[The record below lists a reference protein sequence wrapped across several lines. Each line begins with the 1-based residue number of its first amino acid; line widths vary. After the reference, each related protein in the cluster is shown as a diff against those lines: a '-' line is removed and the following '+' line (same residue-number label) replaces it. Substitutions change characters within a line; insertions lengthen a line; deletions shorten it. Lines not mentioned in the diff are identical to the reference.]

1 MQGVAVPISMV
12 AGNSFIHRLNPIAKL
27 TWVVAVMIIA
37 FATRNPLFLL
47 GVAAVG
53 LGLVTVAGIWG
64 QFSRVMLILLPIGT
78 SLIVFQS
85 VAPAFPQPWTPI
97 ADVGPFTIYQEG
109 IYSGLSLLT
118 RTMSMTI
125 WALVMIMTT
134 HPSDL
139 FTSLG
144 RLRVPYVLNFML
156 AMTLQLIPV
165 LQREIAVV
173 MSAQKSRGMKSTGF
187 GAIIPSF
194 VPVFAGAIER
204 VQQLSISLE
213 SRAFG
218 SSGQKTSYRQVS
230 VRPTDWLVGLLAPA
244 FLVGSIAVFFA
255 TGGLD
260 MSRTLVFAPGL
271 ALAMV
276 GFSAVLFVGFIASA
290 IWLVVRS

>member
-12 AGNSFIHRLNPIAKL
+12 AGDSLLHRLNPIAKL
-27 TWVVAVMIIA
+27 IWVVAVLVIS
-37 FATRNPLFLL
+37 FATRNPIFLIAL
-47 GVAAVG
+47 SLVG
-53 LGLVTVAGIWG
+53 LGFVTAAGIWR

-97 ADVGPFTIYQEG
+97 TAVGPFTIYQEG
-109 IYSGLSLLT
+109 IYSGLSLLARAT
-118 RTMSMTI
+118 SMTI
-125 WALVMIMTT
+125 FALVMIMTT

-139 FTSLG
+139 FTSLS

-187 GAIIPSF
+187 GAVIPSF

-218 SSGQKTSYRQVS
+218 SSGQKSSYRQVA
-230 VRPTDWLVGLLAPA
+230 VRPTDWLVGIAGIA
-244 FLVGSIAVFFA
+244 FLVACIGVFA
-255 TGGLD
+255 GTGGLD
-260 MSRTLVFAPGL
+260 MSRTLVFPPAVAVIL
-271 ALAMV
+271 VAA
-276 GFSAVLFVGFIASA
+276 STVLFVGFVASA
-290 IWLVVRS
+290 IWLVVRA

>member
-12 AGNSFIHRLNPIAKL
+12 AGNSFLHRLNPIAKL
-27 TWVVAVMIIA
+27 TWVVVVLIIS
-37 FATRNPLFLL
+37 FATRNPLLLL
-47 GVAAVG
+47 GLSIAG
-53 LGLVTVAGIWG
+53 LLVVLSAGIWR
-64 QFSRVMLILLPIGT
+64 QFARVMAILLPVGT

-85 VAPAFPQPWTPI
+85 VAPAFPQPWTAI
-97 ADVGPFTIYQEG
+97 TNIGPFTIYQEG
-109 IYSGLSLLT
+109 IYSGLSLLA
-118 RTMSMTI
+118 RAMSMTI
-125 WALVMIMTT
+125 FALAMIMTT

-139 FTSLG
+139 FTSLS

-187 GAIIPSF
+187 GAVIPSF

-218 SSGQKTSYRQVS
+218 SSGHKTSYRRVA
-230 VRPTDWLVGLLAPA
+230 VRPVDWLVGLAGVVL
-244 FLVGSIAVFFA
+244 LVACLWVFFA

-260 MSRTLVFAPGL
+260 MSRSIVFPPVVAIGLVA
-271 ALAMV
+271 A
-276 GFSAVLFVGFIASA
+276 STVLFVVFIASA
-290 IWLVVRS
+290 IWLVVRA

>member
-12 AGNSFIHRLNPIAKL
+12 AGNSWIHRLNPIAKL
-27 TWVVAVMIIA
+27 IWVIAILIIS
-37 FATRNPLFLL
+37 FATRNPFLL
-47 GVAAVG
+47 LGLSIAG

-64 QFSRVMLILLPIGT
+64 QFGRVMMILLPVGT

-85 VAPAFPQPWTPI
+85 VAPAFPRPWTPI
-97 ADVGPFTIYQEG
+97 ADLGPFTIYQEG
-109 IYSGLSLLT
+109 IYSGLSLLS
-118 RTMSMTI
+118 RAMSMTVF
-125 WALVMIMTT
+125 ALVMIMTT

-139 FTSLG
+139 FTSLS

-187 GAIIPSF
+187 GAVIPSF

-218 SSGQKTSYRQVS
+218 SSGHKTSYRQVA
-230 VRPTDWLVGLLAPA
+230 VRPIDWLVGVAGIA
-244 FLVGSIAVFFA
+244 FVVGAIALFVA
-255 TGGLD
+255 TDALD
-260 MSRTLVFAPGL
+260 MSRLVVFPPLVAI
-271 ALAMV
+271 ALVA
-276 GFSAVLFVGFIASA
+276 GSTVLFVGFIASA
-290 IWLVVRS
+290 IWLVVRA